1 MNYDTRLDAQALT
14 KGHDADQALD
24 EAPPFPARKAMLAVG
39 VAVVAVAGIWFVTHR
54 DSASSSAAPVNS
66 APLVTVAVPGQTQIA
81 GTVNVNGALAAKH
94 DMPIGVVGDG
104 GTVVS
109 VLVNPGDWVRK
120 GQVLAI
126 IDRQVQ
132 TQQQANSAANVGV
145 AQADARIAQANL
157 DRGLKLVANGF
168 ISNADI
174 DKLTAVRDAANA
186 RVKVAQAQLGE
197 VQARL
202 RRLTIV
208 APADGLLLDRAL
220 EPGQVVSPG
229 SGVLFRIAEHGE
241 MEMRARLSET
251 DLQQLKLGQEVK
263 VSPVGSAKQ
272 FTGKIWQISPVI
284 DPATRQGVARIAL
297 AYSPDI
303 RPGGFASAEIRSG
316 TISAPLLPESAL
328 QSDNA
333 GNYVFV
339 INGSNKA
346 ERRRVKIA
354 LVTEKGVAIAS
365 GLNGSEKVVLRAG
378 AFLNEGETVDPR
390 LAAKP

>member
-1 MNYDTRLDAQALT
+1 
-14 KGHDADQALD
+14 
-24 EAPPFPARKAMLAVG
+24 
-39 VAVVAVAGIWFVTHR
+39 
-54 DSASSSAAPVNS
+54 
-66 APLVTVAVPGQTQIA
+66 
-81 GTVNVNGALAAKH
+81 
-94 DMPIGVVGDG
+94 
-104 GTVVS
+104 
-109 VLVNPGDWVRK
+109 
-120 GQVLAI
+120 
-126 IDRQVQ
+126 
-132 TQQQANSAANVGV
+132 
-145 AQADARIAQANL
+145 
-157 DRGLKLVANGF
+157 
-168 ISNADI
+168 
-174 DKLTAVRDAANA
+174 
-186 RVKVAQAQLGE
+186 
-197 VQARL
+197 
-202 RRLTIV
+202 
-208 APADGLLLDRAL
+208 
-220 EPGQVVSPG
+220 
-229 SGVLFRIAEHGE
+229 
-241 MEMRARLSET
+241 
-251 DLQQLKLGQEVK
+251 VK

-303 RPGGFASAEIRSG
+303 RPGGFASAENRRG

-339 INGSNKA
+339 VNGSNKA